1 MVRGRGGGARGNGTV
16 ASKAMKSTKKS
27 AGPKDAE
34 PEEYVNDAEPEEE
47 DDAERSESD
56 ISAAAGFDFSDDED
70 VLEVHID
77 SDDDLFTSF
86 PKNKLRKNMVLGGP
100 QPPDPSGLTEDEYEK
115 LYAKYSKERK

>member
-1 MVRGRGGGARGNGTV
+1 MDVVDGSVFLSR
-16 ASKAMKSTKKS
+16 STKKS

-70 VLEVHID
+70 VLELHID